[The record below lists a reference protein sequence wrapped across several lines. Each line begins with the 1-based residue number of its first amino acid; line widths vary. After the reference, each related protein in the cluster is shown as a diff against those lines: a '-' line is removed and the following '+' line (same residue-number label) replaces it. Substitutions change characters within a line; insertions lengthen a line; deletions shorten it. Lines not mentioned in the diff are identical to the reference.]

1 MTLTLRSILLLI
13 AVVLFLLDALGLNL
27 GGLDT
32 IALGLALFAAAF
44 VVPDTALGTAGGGLG
59 ARDRYRDRD
68 RGDRDLDPRT

>member
-13 AVVLFLLDALGLNL
+13 AVILFLLDALGLNV

-44 VVPDTALGTAGGGLG
+44 LVPDKSLGSGVGGLG
-59 ARDRYRDRD
+59 GGNRNRD